1 MDQVRIPAQ
10 YRSRLTLP
18 LIVAPMTGVSSI
30 DLVVAACRVGVI
42 GSFPVHLS
50 SSVDALR
57 DDLDRLADELDPG
70 CAPFAPNLVVHPSNQ
85 QLPDELS
92 ALMDHHIEMVIAS
105 VGAPDA
111 IIEPCREAGIRVLSD
126 VASIRHAHRA
136 AKAGVDGLILL
147 SAGAGGQTGWANPFA
162 FVRAVRQFFDG
173 TIVLAGG
180 IADGVALRA
189 ARTLGADLGYM
200 GTRFIAAAESAAPVD
215 YRQAVVDASMD
226 DVVRSDVVGGIP
238 ASLLRAWLTTHKSAG
253 PTTDGFDHRR
263 LKTNSGAWS
272 AGHAVG
278 QVESVE
284 TVATLVERIADE
296 YFDDSNDGEGGID
309 RCSLT

>member
-1 MDQVRIPAQ
+1 M
-10 YRSRLTLP
+10 
-18 LIVAPMTGVSSI
+18 
-30 DLVVAACRVGVI
+30 
-42 GSFPVHLS
+42 
-50 SSVDALR
+50 
-57 DDLDRLADELDPG
+57 
-70 CAPFAPNLVVHPSNQ
+70 
-85 QLPDELS
+85 
-92 ALMDHHIEMVIAS
+92 
-105 VGAPDA
+105 
-111 IIEPCREAGIRVLSD
+111 
-126 VASIRHAHRA
+126 
-136 AKAGVDGLILL
+136 DGLILL

-238 ASLLRAWLTTHKSAG
+238 ASLLRAWLTTHQSAG

-263 LKTNSGAWS
+263 LKTNSGAGVLDMLSARWS
-272 AGHAVG
+272 PWKPWPRWSNG
-278 QVESVE
+278 SP
-284 TVATLVERIADE
+284 TSTSTTATMEKEA
-296 YFDDSNDGEGGID
+296 SID
-309 RCSLT
+309 AH